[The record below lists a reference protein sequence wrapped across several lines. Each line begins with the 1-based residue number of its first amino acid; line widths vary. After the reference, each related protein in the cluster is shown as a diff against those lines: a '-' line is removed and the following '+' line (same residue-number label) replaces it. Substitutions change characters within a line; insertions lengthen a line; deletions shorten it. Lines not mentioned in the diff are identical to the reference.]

1 MNTTCALIHNFLHPR
16 FTKLSETLKWCRD
29 LGVTE
34 VTVYAFSIENFS
46 RPKEEIDGIMELAR
60 DKFRLLLKEK

>member
-1 MNTTCALIHNFLHPR
+1 MSAPISDFTTILSIR

-34 VTVYAFSIENFS
+34 VTVYAFSIENFR
-46 RPKEEIDGIMELAR
+46 RPQSEIDGIMNLAR
-60 DKFRLLLKEK
+60 EEFQLLLKER